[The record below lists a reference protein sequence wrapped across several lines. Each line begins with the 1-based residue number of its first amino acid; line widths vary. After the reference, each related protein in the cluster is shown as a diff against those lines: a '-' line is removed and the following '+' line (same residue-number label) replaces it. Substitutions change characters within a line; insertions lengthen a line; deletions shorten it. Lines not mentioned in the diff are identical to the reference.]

1 MARVI
6 DFYFDFSSPYGYFAT
21 ARIDEIGQKHGVPV
35 RWHPILLGAIF
46 KITGAGP
53 LPTLPLK
60 GGYFGRD
67 VPRSARALG
76 LPFILPAQ
84 FPFGTVTACRAF
96 YFVEKTDPAGAVRLA
111 RALYAAAFGRGR
123 DICPVESVVGI
134 AAELGFDPDWI
145 QAGIQAHETKELVKA
160 EVAAAIEREVFGSPF
175 FFVDDEPFWGHD
187 RLDQVDLWLE
197 KGGW

>member
-76 LPFILPAQ
+76 LPFVLPAQ

>member
-1 MARVI
+1 MAHAI
-6 DFYFDFSSPYGYFAT
+6 DFYFDFSSPYGYIAT
-21 ARIDEIGQKHGVPV
+21 ARIDEIGRKHGVPV
-35 RWHPILLGAIF
+35 RWRPFLLGAVF

-60 GGYFGRD
+60 GGYFMHD
-67 VPRSARALG
+67 APRSARLLG
-76 LPFILPAQ
+76 LPFVLPAQ

-96 YFVEKTDPAGAVRLA
+96 YFVAQSDPEGAVRLA
-111 RALYAAAFGRGR
+111 RALYDHAFGKGR
-123 DICPVESVVGI
+123 DICPVEAVVGI
-134 AAELGFDPDWI
+134 AAELGFDPDWV

-160 EVAAAIEREVFGSPF
+160 EVDAAIAREVFGSPF

-187 RLDQVDLWLE
+187 RLDQLELWLE

>member
-1 MARVI
+1 MAHAI

-21 ARIDEIGQKHGVPV
+21 AEIDEIGKKHGVPV
-35 RWHPILLGAIF
+35 RWRPILLGAIF

-60 GGYFGRD
+60 GGYFMHD
-67 VPRSARALG
+67 APRSARALG
-76 LPFILPAQ
+76 LPFTLPPQ

-96 YFVEKTDPAGAVRLA
+96 YFVEQTEPAGAVRLA
-111 RALYAAAFGRGR
+111 RALYDAAFGKGR

-134 AAELGFDPDWI
+134 AAELGFDPDWV

-160 EVAAAIEREVFGSPF
+160 EVDAAIKRQVFGSPF

-187 RLDQVDLWLE
+187 RLDQLDLWLE

>member
-1 MARVI
+1 MPAPV

-96 YFVEKTDPAGAVRLA
+96 YFVEKTDPAGAMRLA
-111 RALYAAAFGRGR
+111 RALYAAAFGKGR

>member
-21 ARIDEIGQKHGVPV
+21 ARIDEIGQKHGVLV

-96 YFVEKTDPAGAVRLA
+96 YFVEKTDPAGAMRLA

>member
-53 LPTLPLK
+53 LPALPLK

-76 LPFILPAQ
+76 LPFALPAQ

-111 RALYAAAFGRGR
+111 RALYDAAFGKGR

-134 AAELGFDPDWI
+134 AAELGIDPDWI
-145 QAGIQAHETKELVKA
+145 QAGIQAHETKDLVKA

>member
-1 MARVI
+1 MAHAI

-21 ARIDEIGQKHGVPV
+21 AEIDEIGKKHGVPV
-35 RWHPILLGAIF
+35 RWRPILLGAVF

-53 LPTLPLK
+53 LPPLPLK
-60 GGYFGRD
+60 GSYFMRD

-76 LPFILPAQ
+76 LPFVLPAQ

-96 YFVEKTDPAGAVRLA
+96 YFIDKTDPAGAVRLA
-111 RALYAAAFGRGR
+111 RALYGAAFGKGR
-123 DICPVESVVGI
+123 DICPVEAVVGI
-134 AAELGFDPDWI
+134 AAELGFDPDRV

-160 EVAAAIEREVFGSPF
+160 EVDAAIQRQVFGSPF

-187 RLDQVDLWLE
+187 RLEQVDLWLE

>member
-1 MARVI
+1 MSRAI

-21 ARIDEIGQKHGVPV
+21 TRIDEIGRKHDVPV
-35 RWHPILLGAIF
+35 HWHPILLGAVF

-60 GGYFGRD
+60 GSYFRCD

-76 LPFILPAQ
+76 MPFKLPAQ

-96 YFVEKTDPAGAVRLA
+96 YFVEKTDPAGAIRLA
-111 RALYAAAFGRGR
+111 RALYDAAFGKGR

-145 QAGIQAHETKELVKA
+145 QAGIQAHETKDLVKA

>member
-1 MARVI
+1 MPSVI

-21 ARIDEIGQKHGVPV
+21 ARIDEIGRKHGVPV
-35 RWHPILLGAIF
+35 RWRPILLGAVF

-60 GGYFGRD
+60 GGYFMHD
-67 VPRSARALG
+67 APRSARALG
-76 LPFILPAQ
+76 LPFTLPPQ

-96 YFVEKTDPAGAVRLA
+96 YFVEQTEPAGAVRLA
-111 RALYAAAFGRGR
+111 RALYDAAFGKGR

-134 AAELGFDPDWI
+134 AAELGFDPDWV

-160 EVAAAIEREVFGSPF
+160 EVDAAIRRQVFGSPF

-187 RLDQVDLWLE
+187 RLDQLDLWLE

>member
-1 MARVI
+1 MTAPI

-21 ARIDEIGQKHGVPV
+21 ARIDAIGKKHGVPV
-35 RWHPILLGAIF
+35 RWRPILLGAVF

-60 GGYFGRD
+60 GGYFVRD
-67 VPRSARALG
+67 VPRSARLLG
-76 LPFILPAQ
+76 LPFALPAQ

-96 YFVEKTDPAGAVRLA
+96 YFVAQNDPDGAVRLA
-111 RALYAAAFGRGR
+111 RALYDHAFGKGR
-123 DICPVESVVGI
+123 DICPVEAVVGV
-134 AAELGFDPDWI
+134 AAELGFDPAWI
-145 QAGIQAHETKELVKA
+145 QAGIQTHETKELVKA
-160 EVAAAIEREVFGSPF
+160 EVDAAIRREVFGSPF
-175 FFVDDEPFWGHD
+175 FYVDDEPFWGHD